1 MKNNSF
7 YPINLIRVLILTLFL
22 AGISFIELNAQRQ
35 YGDVGIGVQIGQP
48 TGLSIKVY
56 KPVTSLDFLAA
67 WNWNDFFFLNIHGL
81 YDTHLNDQNTVHFFY
96 GPGGFIGIRERSDR
110 DDEVELGVSGSFGL
124 DFIIH
129 KFEIYLQATPR
140 LALVKSTRF
149 DMGGGVGFRIYL

>member
-7 YPINLIRVLILTLFL
+7 YPINLTRILILTLFL
-22 AGISFIELNAQRQ
+22 SGTSFIELNAQRQ

-110 DDEVELGVSGSFGL
+110 NDDVELGVSGSFGL
-124 DFIIH
+124 DFLIH
-129 KFEIYLQATPR
+129 KFEIYLRATPR